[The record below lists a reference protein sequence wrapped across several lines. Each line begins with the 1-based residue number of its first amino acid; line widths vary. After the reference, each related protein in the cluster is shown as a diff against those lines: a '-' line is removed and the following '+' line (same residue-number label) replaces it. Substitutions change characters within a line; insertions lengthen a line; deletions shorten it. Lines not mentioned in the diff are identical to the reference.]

1 VSYDLYLL
9 RKAEVGDD
17 PAAAYEQLEERG
29 EREPTPAEEQLR
41 RLAADLQAARP
52 GLDLTESDNGFFQ
65 LGYESGRPVVI
76 DISAGEIT
84 MSWSYG
90 TDIAAAALEE
100 VRKYLPVFERHGYVA
115 YDPQLE
121 RVFEPRP
128 RRRRR
133 GRAPPRHPRTAGS
146 GVRRPFRRAA
156 VVEAVAQYR
165 LSAILLTVSLPSSHR
180 TITA

>member
-121 RVFEPRP
+121 RVFEPDRDAADAAELH
-128 RRRRR
+128 RDIH
-133 GRAPPRHPRTAGS
+133 GRLEAAYGARSAEQPWWKRLLSIGS
-146 GVRRPFRRAA
+146 R
-156 VVEAVAQYR
+156 
-165 LSAILLTVSLPSSHR
+165 PSS
-180 TITA
+180 